1 MTSLDRRL
9 PAGFLAEALR
19 RDARAGLS
27 SEPKSLPPKWFY
39 DAQGSA
45 LFDKITELPE
55 YYPTRAEREILRAAA
70 TAIAGQTRAQ
80 TLVELGSG
88 PRRKPGSC
96 STRCGRQARC
106 AATYPSTSVRPP

>member
-19 RDARAGLS
+19 DDARAGLTS
-27 SEPKSLPPKWFY
+27 DPKSLPPKWFY

-55 YYPTRAEREILRAAA
+55 YYPTRPNGRSCAR
-70 TAIAGQTRAQ
+70 TR
-80 TLVELGSG
+80 
-88 PRRKPGSC
+88 PGSPARRGPGPWWNSARDLLRRPGCC
-96 STRCGRQARC
+96 STRSRRRARC
-106 AATYPSTSVRPP
+106 AATYRST